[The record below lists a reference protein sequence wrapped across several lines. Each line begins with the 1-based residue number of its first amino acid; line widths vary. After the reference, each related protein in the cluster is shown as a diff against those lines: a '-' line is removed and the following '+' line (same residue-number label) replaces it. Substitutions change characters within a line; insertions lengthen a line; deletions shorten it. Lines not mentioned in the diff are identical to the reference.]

1 MAMPAATGE
10 NINWETELGRA
21 GRETTRQT
29 DRQAGAERQPDKETK
44 GQTDRQTKGERG
56 GNGDIMKG
64 KGRERERKSYSER

>member
-10 NINWETELGRA
+10 TINWETELGRA

-29 DRQAGAERQPDKETK
+29 DRQAGAERQPDKETQ

-56 GNGDIMKG
+56 GKGD
-64 KGRERERKSYSER
+64 RERGKWRE